1 MSVKLSAYVWDGLAQ
16 AGVKGTQLLVMLR
29 LADFSSDE
37 GTCYPGI
44 ETIARQIGAG
54 RSTVITA
61 ITQLQKDGWLSRE
74 ERRKG
79 NRNKTN
85 LYYLNVKKLRE
96 AAAGFYSDSPVSEH
110 SDSERSNSE
119 YSDSERPENVN
130 KSGFDRPES
139 GGDPL
144 VNSKQDPSDIKTLCQ
159 PAAQTDAEVEITDQA
174 KQALKHLNQITGS
187 RYQPA
192 NSSLENMRARL
203 REGHTLEELQLVI
216 EYKQVHW
223 GDSPKMAE
231 YLRPAT
237 LFQPAKF
244 EGYLLS
250 ASKWAK
256 SGRPVCVNGKWTVD
270 GEVAVDTAERDAAY
284 RRFISGV
291 AATKA
296 PSELEKLVCTEASK
310 ASVRSMRSDFAITT
324 WAKIWKDCAQRQQ
337 GVKAA

>member
-85 LYYLNVKKLRE
+85 LYYLNVQKLRE
-96 AAAGFYSDSPVSEH
+96 AAAGFYSDSPVSEY
-110 SDSERSNSE
+110 SESERSKSE
-119 YSDSERPENVN
+119 YSKSERSENDKN
-130 KSGFDRPES
+130 TGFDRPES

-144 VNSKQDPSDIKTLCQ
+144 VNSKQDPSDNKTSCQ
-159 PAAQTDAEVEITDQA
+159 PAVQTDAEVEITDQA
-174 KQALKHLNQITGS
+174 RQVLNYLNLVTGS
-187 RYQPA
+187 RYQVSK
-192 NSSLENMRARL
+192 SSLDNIRARL
-203 REGHTLEELQLVI
+203 REGFSPEEQQLTVDYMHAKWGGDLE
-216 EYKQVHW
+216 
-223 GDSPKMAE
+223 MAE
-231 YLRPAT
+231 YLRPST
-237 LFQPAKF
+237 LFQPSKF
-244 EGYLLS
+244 PGYLEG
-250 ASKWAK
+250 ANAWNRA
-256 SGRPVCVNGKWTVD
+256 GRPARKNGKWEREGDAVVD
-270 GEVAVDTAERDAAY
+270 AAERDAAY

-296 PSELEKLVCTEASK
+296 PSALEKLVCTEASK
-310 ASVRSMRSDFAITT
+310 ANIRSMRADFAISQ
-324 WAKIWKDCAQRQQ
+324 WAKIWKECAQRQQ

>member
-1 MSVKLSAYVWDGLAQ
+1 M
-16 AGVKGTQLLVMLR
+16 
-29 LADFSSDE
+29 
-37 GTCYPGI
+37 
-44 ETIARQIGAG
+44 
-54 RSTVITA
+54 
-61 ITQLQKDGWLSRE
+61 
-74 ERRKG
+74 
-79 NRNKTN
+79 
-85 LYYLNVKKLRE
+85 KKLRE

-159 PAAQTDAEVEITDQA
+159 PAAQTDAEVEITEQA

-250 ASKWAK
+250 ATKWAK

>member
-1 MSVKLSAYVWDGLAQ
+1 MSVKLSAYVWDGCAAAGLK
-16 AGVKGTQLLVMLR
+16 GVKLLIMAR
-29 LADFSSDE
+29 LADFSNDDGIS
-37 GTCYPGI
+37 YPGVD
-44 ETIARQIGAG
+44 TIARQTGAG

-61 ITQLQKDGWLSRE
+61 ITELQSDGWLVRE

-110 SDSERSNSE
+110 SESERSKSE
-119 YSDSERPENVN
+119 CSESERSENTKN
-130 KSGFDRPES
+130 TGFDRPES
-139 GGDPL
+139 GGDPS
-144 VNSKQDPSDIKTLCQ
+144 VNSKQDPSDNKTSCQ
-159 PAAQTDAEVEITDQA
+159 PAAQTDAEVEITDRA
-174 KQALKHLNQITGS
+174 KQALKHLNLITGS

-250 ASKWAK
+250 ATKWAK
-256 SGRPVCVNGKWTVD
+256 SGRPICVNGKWTAD
-270 GEVAVDTAERDAAY
+270 GEVEVDTAERDAAY

-291 AATKA
+291 TASKA
-296 PSELEKLVCTEASK
+296 PTDLEKLVCTEASK
-310 ASVRSMRSDFAITT
+310 ASVRGMRSDFAIST
-324 WAKIWKDCAQRQQ
+324 WNRIWKECAQRRQ
-337 GVKAA
+337 GGKSA